1 MTNNILQT
9 LFKSN
14 QNDINSFIY
23 SKVKDVHLMKDIS
36 QDTFVKLI
44 FALRKNNYKEEGKF
58 LSYAM
63 RIAHNNI
70 TDHYRKTKSKL
81 KTERSD
87 TYDIFSQITDNCLTQ
102 EELMIKKQ
110 TVSEIRNLVD
120 ELPEDFKKAIILR
133 FYKDLSFKEIAK
145 KTNVSINTALGRVR
159 YGLERLRKL
168 HGLEQFNNR

>member
-23 SKVKDVHLMKDIS
+23 SKVQDVHLMKDIS
-36 QDTFVKLI
+36 QDTFIKLI
-44 FALRKNNYKEEGKF
+44 IALRKNNYKEEGKF
-58 LSYAM
+58 VSYAM

-70 TDHYRKTKSKL
+70 TDHYRKRKSKP

-87 TYDIFSQITDNCLTQ
+87 TYDIFSQITDDCLTQ

-110 TVSEIRNLVD
+110 TVSEIRDLVNQ
-120 ELPEDFKKAIILR
+120 LPEDFKEAIILR
-133 FYKDLSFKEIAK
+133 FYKDLSFKEIAR
-145 KTNVSINTALGRVR
+145 KTNVNINTALGRVR
-159 YGLERLRKL
+159 YGLERLKKS
-168 HGLEQFNNR
+168 HGLKQFNNR